1 MAGDKK
7 ARGSD
12 AAGKNAK
19 LASKPKRS
27 MDSEQT
33 ARIMLIGGVS
43 LIIVLALGFIAF
55 GWYWTEKRPL
65 GRTVLQVDEETVSF
79 AAMKRRMEYELFRN
93 TTLQQNPSVL
103 ATFAYENLVAEL
115 TKVSRADDIGVT
127 VDEAAFDTAMR
138 TRIGVSP
145 EADQRTYQDALRN
158 QLQSTGLN
166 ESEFRRLVLGE
177 TLETAIVDKFEA
189 ELPAAMLQAKVE
201 VINVATREEAD
212 AAIARINA
220 GEDFA
225 VVAKEISLE
234 PTAKDN
240 GGLKDFAPDGS
251 HNAAYN
257 DYVFSTEVGVLS
269 QPLAAAGD
277 SSFYVV
283 RVIER
288 SDQPLA
294 DDEKPTLA
302 RAKYDEWLTNIRA
315 EMESSGALV
324 NKFDT
329 DDQSEAILAVLEDAT
344 PRLVEQAEQQAQQ
357 EILQQTAIAELTQN
371 PAPTAAPATPGA
383 ETTPAAQST
392 PSADGGVSTP
402 SSQPVAP
409 SVP

>member
-7 ARGSD
+7 ARRDD

-19 LASKPKRS
+19 QPSKPKHG

-33 ARIMLIGGVS
+33 ARVMLIGGVS

-65 GRTVLQVDEETVSF
+65 GRTVLQVDEQTVSF
-79 AAMKRRMEYELFRN
+79 AAMKRRMNYELFRN

-103 ATFAYENLVAEL
+103 ASFAYENLVAEL
-115 TKVSRADDIGVT
+115 TKVSRAEALGVT
-127 VDEAAFDTAMR
+127 VDEATLDTAMR
-138 TRIGVSP
+138 TRIGVAP

-158 QLQSTGLN
+158 QLESTGLN
-166 ESEFRRLVLGE
+166 ESEFRRLVEGE
-177 TLETAIVDKFEA
+177 TIETAIVDKFQT
-189 ELPAAMLQAKVE
+189 ELPATLLQSKVE
-201 VINVATREEAD
+201 VINVETREEAD
-212 AAIARINA
+212 AAILRINA

-234 PTAKDN
+234 PTAKEN
-240 GGLKDFAPDGS
+240 GGLKDFAPEGS
-251 HNAAYN
+251 HNVAYN
-257 DYVFSTEVGVLS
+257 DFAFSAEVGVLS
-269 QPLAAAGD
+269 DPLPAAGD
-277 SSFYVV
+277 TSFYVV
-283 RVIER
+283 RVLDR

-294 DDEKPTLA
+294 EDEKPTLA
-302 RAKYDEWLTNIRA
+302 RAKYEEWLTTIRA

-329 DDQSEAILAVLEDAT
+329 DDQTEAVLAVLEDAT
-344 PRLVEQAEQQAQQ
+344 PRLVDQAEQQAQQ
-357 EILQQTAIAELTQN
+357 QILQQTAIAELTQN
-371 PAPTAAPATPGA
+371 PAPTAAPSTPGDGS
-383 ETTPAAQST
+383 TPAST

>member
-7 ARGSD
+7 TRRDD
-12 AAGKNAK
+12 AAGKNTK
-19 LASKPKRS
+19 PSSKPKRS

-79 AAMKRRMEYELFRN
+79 AAMKRRMNYELFRN

-103 ATFAYENLVAEL
+103 ASFAFENLVAEL
-115 TKVSRADDIGVT
+115 TKVSRADEIGVT
-127 VDEAAFDTAMR
+127 VDEAALDTAMR
-138 TRIGVSP
+138 TRIGVAP

-158 QLQSTGLN
+158 QLQSTGLH
-166 ESEFRRLVLGE
+166 ESEFRRLVEGE
-177 TLETAIVDKFEA
+177 TIETAIVDKFQA
-189 ELPAAMLQAKVE
+189 ELPATLLQAKVE
-201 VINVATREEAD
+201 VINVQTREEAD
-212 AAIARINA
+212 AAILRINA

-234 PTAKDN
+234 PTAKEN
-240 GGLKDFAPDGS
+240 GGLKDFAPEGS
-251 HNAAYN
+251 LNVAYN
-257 DYVFSTEVGVLS
+257 DFAFSAEVGMLS
-269 QPLAAAGD
+269 VPLAAAGD
-277 SSFYVV
+277 TSFYVV
-283 RVIER
+283 RVIDR

-294 DDEKPTLA
+294 EDEKPTLA
-302 RAKYDEWLTNIRA
+302 RAKYDEWLTTIRT

-324 NKFDT
+324 NKFDN
-329 DDQSEAILAVLEDAT
+329 DDQTEAILAVLEDAT
-344 PRLVEQAEQQAQQ
+344 PRLVDQAEQQAQQ
-357 EILQQTAIAELTQN
+357 SILQQTAIAELTQN
-371 PAPTAAPATPGA
+371 PQPTAAPATPTDG
-383 ETTPAAQST
+383 ST
-392 PSADGGVSTP
+392 PSADGSVSTP